1 MKHLSVWIRNQLNY
15 IDYKYLQGSNDTW
28 SCISCCNEMFIFGRL
43 RNEIFL
49 RVVDCNN
56 AQNTVQNSDTNN
68 INRNIPLALKTSSNL
83 FLLFNQFNNF
93 SPKQNMTLKT
103 LRTLTVITL
112 INFKLKNLMGKVRHF
127 PYFLGKVSHFPYF
140 I

>member
-1 MKHLSVWIRNQLNY
+1 M
-15 IDYKYLQGSNDTW
+15 
-28 SCISCCNEMFIFGRL
+28 
-43 RNEIFL
+43 
-49 RVVDCNN
+49 VDCNN

-68 INRNIPLALKTSSNL
+68 INRNSPLALKTSSNL
-83 FLLFNQFNNF
+83 FLLSKQFKNF

-112 INFKLKNLMGKVRHF
+112 TNFKLRNVLGNVRHI
-127 PYFLGKVSHFPYF
+127 PYFLEKVSHFPDF

>member
-1 MKHLSVWIRNQLNY
+1 
-15 IDYKYLQGSNDTW
+15 
-28 SCISCCNEMFIFGRL
+28 MFIFGRL

-68 INRNIPLALKTSSNL
+68 INRNSPLALKTSSNL

-140 I
+140 V